1 MKQTIIKLFNDTL
14 KTPKGKWSRT
24 SLTMFTCL
32 FAALS
37 YLGFELINHG
47 KFYIEA
53 FYALL
58 GVSTGM
64 KWIDVVDKH
73 KTKNAEVE
81 NQ

>member
-1 MKQTIIKLFNDTL
+1 MKQFIQKIIDDTL

-24 SLTMFTCL
+24 SLTMMICL

-37 YLGFELINHG
+37 YLTAEFLHNN

-58 GVSTGM
+58 ATATGM
-64 KWIDVVDKH
+64 KYLGNEDKH
-73 KTKNAEVE
+73 KMAEI
-81 NQ
+81 NNDGH

>member
-37 YLGFELINHG
+37 YLGFELMNHQ

-73 KTKNAEVE
+73 KSKGDED
-81 NQ
+81 

>member
-32 FAALS
+32 FAALW
-37 YLGFELINHG
+37 YLAFELMNHQ

-73 KTKNAEVE
+73 KSKVNED
-81 NQ
+81 